1 MEDKF
6 AIQLFEGNKV
16 RVVWDEEQE
25 KYFFSVVDIIQVLT
39 DSVDPT
45 DYIKKMKSRDKE
57 LAEGWGQIVTPLAYL
72 KQTRKAKKA
81 NCHLMMKTNNRLTA
95 SVNCCSSPF
104 GG

>member
-6 AIQLFEGNKV
+6 AIQLFEGKKV

-39 DSVDPT
+39 DSVNPA

-57 LAEGWGQIVTPLAYL
+57 LAEGWGQIVTPLAYRTAGG
-72 KQTRKAKKA
+72 KQKAKKDE
-81 NCHLMMKTNNRLTA
+81 L
-95 SVNCCSSPF
+95 PF
-104 GG
+104 DDENK

>member
-39 DSVDPT
+39 DSVDPKQ
-45 DYIKKMKSRDKE
+45 YIKRLRSRDSE
-57 LAEGWGQIVTPLAYL
+57 LNLRWGTICTPLL
-72 KQTRKAKKA
+72 KCVLQITLLVRVRKTKKA
-81 NCHLMMKTNNRLTA
+81 N
-95 SVNCCSSPF
+95 
-104 GG
+104 

>member
-6 AIQLFEGNKV
+6 AIQLFKGNKV

-39 DSVDPT
+39 DSVNPT

-57 LAEGWGQIVTPLAYL
+57 LAEGWGQIVTPPPPLAYRTAGG
-72 KQTRKAKKA
+72 KQKINFA
-81 NCHLMMKTNNRLTA
+81 NLQGIFRIIKERQKRRT
-95 SVNCCSSPF
+95 SI
-104 GG
+104 